1 MKNIRN
7 WKKEYYELL
16 RSGKFE
22 DYSKALELKKQNL
35 PKYLYRY
42 RPFRIDRINRTRKE
56 IFGFVYLSNIKGF
69 NDPYDTKSILNDGRD
84 LFIEKI
90 KNDYKKSALKLFS
103 TEELNA
109 IFSKNDW
116 FDEMIVQGLGKEAV
130 IKKDALEVKD
140 SIKGAIYKELVN
152 YTDTF
157 NKMLEEQIRITCFT
171 ERWNNLPMWY
181 HYADQYN
188 GYCIE
193 YNTSQIEEILFVN
206 RLLPVNYVKKYREI
220 IIDFLQS
227 DYKKGDSFNI
237 MDEYATT
244 KLRDWNYECEWRL
257 VLNLNMIYES
267 ENSIPEIVKKKG
279 PELLFVKPSR
289 IIIGANMDE
298 ENIRVIEK
306 ECQKFNVNMVRTEI
320 SSSGLIIK

>member
-1 MKNIRN
+1 MKKKK
-7 WKKEYYELL
+7 WKKEYHELL
-16 RSGKFE
+16 KSSKSK

-42 RPFRIDRINRTRKE
+42 RPFSIDKINRTIRE
-56 IFGFVYLSNIKGF
+56 IYGFIYLSNIKDF
-69 NDPYDTKSILNDGRD
+69 NDPYDTKSILNDGRQ
-84 LFIEKI
+84 LFLEKI
-90 KNDYKKSALKLFS
+90 KKDYCKSMLKHFS
-103 TEELNA
+103 VEELKT
-109 IFSKNDW
+109 IFAKSNW
-116 FDEMIVQGLGKEAV
+116 FDEKIVQGLGKEAV

-181 HYADQYN
+181 HYAGQYN

-193 YNTSQIEEILFVN
+193 YNTSQIKDILFVN

-220 IIDFLQS
+220 IKDFLQS
-227 DYKKGDSFNI
+227 DYKKEASFQI

-279 PELLFVKPSR
+279 PELLFVKPNR
-289 IIIGANMDE
+289 IIIGANMAE
-298 ENIRVIEK
+298 ENIRVIER